1 MNAIDN
7 VQLPRLLRLNSSKNG
22 LVEVKR
28 LNPIKLSSEINA
40 DPISHAEMTLTEEET
55 EVQLHDFVEIFGQN
69 GSLGIFRVASIDYAF
84 TKQQQVRL
92 NHALDTLYDVS
103 MALNTNISGNIAS
116 VLSAICAAQTTRFW
130 SVGTVQDSGSYEK
143 EDGGNAL
150 DILKEIAERED
161 EYYLTYDFS
170 TFPWKINLL
179 KKNAEVLSEF
189 RLSRN
194 VEDIQVTYDDKD
206 LCTRLYLEVE
216 SAASG
221 DEGGTDKNYEVYN
234 DAAAQEVWGVISKT
248 ETVQAEA
255 VNKQQWVQKYFDM
268 HHNPSIQISISGLEL
283 NRLTGETIDQMHLS
297 RICRVVMPEY
307 GAPILERIVSI
318 SYPDLLRQPTRVRV
332 ALANKRKLASDRV
345 KEMNSRQNSLE
356 KSEKKTKEKAEKTE
370 KQAEKNKKAISDNKT
385 SLIEQD
391 KIITDQGEVLRK
403 AGIEI
408 DPSGVFM
415 FAKREGALGSE
426 MASIDVRADQI
437 TSRVEKNRSDADKG
451 FSEIKQRADSI
462 EMDVVNLSQDTASHF
477 EITDN
482 AINANSQNI
491 NLNAENIRAN
501 ATNIAANAQNIR
513 VNAGRIDTNAG
524 MISNHATLIQ
534 TNAFAIQT
542 NATAIQTNADLIQTN
557 AKNIQVNAGSID
569 VNAKKINI
577 IAEDY
582 VTINKLNTEISNMT
596 AAFASSIRTTSLTAT
611 SAETSHLNVSGAAN
625 VGSLSVA
632 NTGYTN
638 HTLSVDG
645 KIVANFLGTGDVNFD
660 RAKAKKEG
668 EDSVKLSSAGW
679 ISGQNVV
686 SATNGQKY
694 TVKLPGFSG
703 SAGAFN
709 AQHKCSVTFSTP
721 SVNMPLKTVEVD
733 ATSVYNEG
741 KKAGTDG
748 VTLSSAGW
756 ISGQNVVK
764 ASNGKSY
771 TVKLPGFS
779 ASAGAFNSSNKCT
792 VTFSTPSV
800 NTPLKTIDVDASGV
814 YTNGKNSVTVSD
826 ITTSQTYSSV
836 NYNTTVSI
844 TAKASNGKTKTSS
857 ITVSGA
863 AAYNAGYSAGSSA
876 GYSSGYNEGKSD
888 GYTSGFNEGKNEGY
902 TEGYND
908 ANGAY
913 SLIGTLYTVGE
924 RSTNTHYLKTGDTYT
939 SIGTGWTKVHDTYY
953 NCYRKR

>member
-1 MNAIDN
+1 MIAIDN

-28 LNPIKLSSEINA
+28 LNPIKLSAEINA

-55 EVQLHDFVEIFGQN
+55 EIQLHDFVEIFGQN
-69 GSLGIFRVASIDYAF
+69 GSLGIFRVASMDYNF
-84 TKQQQVRL
+84 TKEQHVRL

-116 VLSAICAAQTTRFW
+116 VLSAICAAQTTHFW
-130 SVGTVQDSGSYEK
+130 AVGTVQDSGTYEK

-170 TFPWKINLL
+170 TFPWKINML
-179 KKNAEVLSEF
+179 KKSPDVLSEF

-194 VEDIQVTYDDKD
+194 LEDIQVTYDDKD
-206 LCTRLYLEVE
+206 MCTRLYLEVE
-216 SAASG
+216 TPASG

-234 DAAAQEVWGVISKT
+234 DTAAQEVWGVISKT
-248 ETVQAEA
+248 ETVQAAA

-370 KQAEKNKKAISDNKT
+370 KKAEKNKKEINNNKT

-391 KIITDQGEVLRK
+391 KIITDQGELLRK

-437 TSRVEKNRSDADKG
+437 TSKVEKNRSDADKG

-462 EMDVVNLSQDTASHF
+462 EMDVVNLSKDTASHF
-477 EITDN
+477 EITDKSIDMITKN
-482 AINANSQNI
+482 VNV
-491 NLNAENIRAN
+491 NAENITAN
-501 ATNIAANAQNIR
+501 AKKITANAQNITA
-513 VNAGRIDTNAG
+513 NAQKIETNAG

-534 TNAFAIQT
+534 NNAFAIQT

-557 AKNIQVNAGSID
+557 ANLIQTNAKKIDVNAGSIN
-569 VNAKKINI
+569 VNAKNIKI
-577 IAEDY
+577 IADDY
-582 VTINKLNTEISNMT
+582 VTINKLNTEIAKVNASIIDGFVSNS
-596 AAFASSIRTTSLTAT
+596 ASIVDLRAGTF
-611 SAETSHLNVSGAAN
+611 HVSGNAY
-625 VGSLSVA
+625 SH
-632 NTGYTN
+632 
-638 HTLSVDG
+638 HTISVDG
-645 KIVANFLGTGDVNFD
+645 KQVATFLGSADVNFD

-679 ISGQNVV
+679 MSGQNVV

-709 AQHKCSVTFSTP
+709 AQHKCSVTFYTP
-721 SVNMPLKTVEVD
+721 SVNTPLKTVEVD

-800 NTPLKTIDVDASGV
+800 SSPLKTIDVDASGV
-814 YTNGKNSVTVSD
+814 YNNGKNSVTVSD

-863 AAYNAGYSAGSSA
+863 AAYNAGYNAGSSA
-876 GYSSGYNEGKSD
+876 GYSSGYTQGKSD

-913 SLIGTLYTVGE
+913 AFIGTLYSVGQQ
-924 RSTNTHYLKTGDTYT
+924 STNTHYLKTGSGSYT
-939 SIGTGWTKVHDTYY
+939 SIGTGWTKVKDTYY

>member
-7 VQLPRLLRLNSSKNG
+7 VQLPRLLRLNNSKNG

-28 LNPIKLSSEINA
+28 LNPIKLSAEINA

-69 GSLGIFRVASIDYAF
+69 GSLGIFRVASMDYNF
-84 TKQQQVRL
+84 TKEQHVRL

-116 VLSAICAAQTTRFW
+116 ALSAICAAQTTRFW
-130 SVGTVQDSGSYEK
+130 TVGTVQDSGNYEK

-170 TFPWKINLL
+170 TFPWKINMLR
-179 KKNAEVLSEF
+179 KNAEVLSEF

-194 VEDIQVTYDDKD
+194 LEDIQVTYDDKD

-234 DAAAQEVWGVISKT
+234 DTAAQEVWGVISKT

-297 RICRVVMPEY
+297 KICRVVMPEY

-345 KEMNSRQNSLE
+345 KQMSSRQDSLE

-370 KQAEKNKKAISDNKT
+370 KKAEKNKKEINNNKT

-408 DPSGVFM
+408 DPSGVFL

-451 FSEIKQRADSI
+451 FSEIKQRADGI
-462 EMDVVNLSQDTASHF
+462 EMDVVNLSKDTASHF

-482 AINANSQNI
+482 AISANSQNI
-491 NLNAENIRAN
+491 NLNAENIRTN
-501 ATNIAANAQNIR
+501 AKNITTNAQNIR
-513 VNAGRIDTNAG
+513 TNAGRIDTNAG

-534 TNAFAIQT
+534 NNAFAIQT

-557 AKNIQVNAGSID
+557 ANLIQTNAKKIDVNAGSIN
-569 VNAKKINI
+569 VNAKNIKI
-577 IAEDY
+577 IADDY
-582 VTINKLNTEISNMT
+582 VTINKLNTEIAKVNAAIIDGFVSNS
-596 AAFASSIRTTSLTAT
+596 ASIVDLRAGTF
-611 SAETSHLNVSGAAN
+611 HVSGNAY
-625 VGSLSVA
+625 SH
-632 NTGYTN
+632 
-638 HTLSVDG
+638 HTISVDG
-645 KIVANFLGTGDVNFD
+645 KQVATFLGSADVNFD
-660 RAKAKKEG
+660 RAAATAAGKAAMGVKAANGAVSVAESGTKSLAIRASLTVTKPSGGSYLYAIKAEAFAGSTSMHSTSQTLGKEAYDVG
-668 EDSVKLSSAGW
+668 YSAGKAAMGVKA
-679 ISGQNVV
+679 SGGAV
-686 SATNGQKY
+686 SVAVSSTKSLAIRAAL
-694 TVKLPGFSG
+694 TVTKPSG
-703 SAGAFN
+703 GSYLYAVKAEAFAG
-709 AQHKCSVTFSTP
+709 ST
-721 SVNMPLKTVEVD
+721 SMHS
-733 ATSVYNEG
+733 TSQSIGKEAYDVGVAAG
-741 KKAGTDG
+741 KKA
-748 VTLSSAGW
+748 
-756 ISGQNVVK
+756 
-764 ASNGKSY
+764 
-771 TVKLPGFS
+771 
-779 ASAGAFNSSNKCT
+779 
-792 VTFSTPSV
+792 
-800 NTPLKTIDVDASGV
+800 
-814 YTNGKNSVTVSD
+814 VTVD
-826 ITTSQTYSSV
+826 TITNTQTYSSV
-836 NYNTTVSI
+836 NYNTTVSV
-844 TAKASNGKTKTSS
+844 TAKASNGASKTES

-863 AAYNAGYSAGSSA
+863 AAYNSGYNAGSSA
-876 GYSSGYNEGKSD
+876 GYSSGYNKGKSD

-913 SLIGTLYTVGE
+913 SLIGTLYSINSGGSYV
-924 RSTNTHYLKTGDTYT
+924 HYIKTGDNY
-939 SIGTGWTKVHDTYY
+939 SSVGSGWCKIANTYY

>member
-28 LNPIKLSSEINA
+28 LNPIKLSAEINA

-69 GSLGIFRVASIDYAF
+69 GSLGIFRVASMDYAF

-103 MALNTNISGNIAS
+103 LALNTNISGNIAS
-116 VLSAICAAQTTRFW
+116 ALNAICAAQTTRFW
-130 SVGTVQDSGSYEK
+130 SVGTVQDSGTYEK

-170 TFPWKINLL
+170 TFPWKINMLQ
-179 KKNAEVLSEF
+179 KNAEVLSEF

-234 DAAAQEVWGVISKT
+234 DTAAQEVWGVISKT

-345 KEMNSRQNSLE
+345 KQMSSRQDSLE

-370 KQAEKNKKAISDNKT
+370 KKAEKNKKEINNNKT

-391 KIITDQGEVLRK
+391 KIITDQGELLRK

-451 FSEIKQRADSI
+451 FSEIKQRADGI
-462 EMDVVNLSQDTASHF
+462 EMDVVNLSKDTASHF

-482 AINANSQNI
+482 AISANSQNI
-491 NLNAENIRAN
+491 NLNAENIRTN
-501 ATNIAANAQNIR
+501 AKNITTNAQNIR
-513 VNAGRIDTNAG
+513 TNAGRIDTNAG

-534 TNAFAIQT
+534 NNAFAIQT

-557 AKNIQVNAGSID
+557 ANLIQTNAKKIDVNAGSIN
-569 VNAKKINI
+569 VNAKNIKI
-577 IAEDY
+577 IADDY
-582 VTINKLNTEISNMT
+582 VTINKLNTEIAKVNAAIIDGFVSNS
-596 AAFASSIRTTSLTAT
+596 ASIVDLRAGTF
-611 SAETSHLNVSGAAN
+611 HVSGNAY
-625 VGSLSVA
+625 SH
-632 NTGYTN
+632 
-638 HTLSVDG
+638 HTISVDG
-645 KIVANFLGTGDVNFD
+645 KQVATFLGSADVNFD

-721 SVNMPLKTVEVD
+721 SVNTPLRTVEVD

-800 NTPLKTIDVDASGV
+800 SSPLKTIDVDASGV
-814 YTNGKNSVTVSD
+814 YNNGKNSVTVSD

-876 GYSSGYNEGKSD
+876 GYSSGYNQGKSD